1 MICQLKKSIE
11 KSATFPLNT
20 TFMKFFMTLLLA
32 TGSLRGTAQNTIKP
46 GDKIIR
52 YDLIKPSHDFY
63 KNVTTDTAGNI
74 LYEFMMEDVTTIDTV
89 NKRITFARSRQVP
102 VGSFSSDTSVTDLS
116 LRPIRMHEVRYQRN
130 VAFEMFFGDTQVI
143 VKMVRKEE
151 TSVKNY
157 PMKSGYF
164 EDNMIEY
171 IFGYLELKKGVTY
184 VLDNFNKDA
193 ELPSDPYTIEYAFDD
208 VWDLA
213 AGQKLSCSVIHFIHG
228 ASSGYIWVDKS
239 THKAI
244 KKSGSFKGGIFVITR
259 V

>member
-1 MICQLKKSIE
+1 MNLQKKSIE
-11 KSATFPLNT
+11 KSATLPIYI
-20 TFMKFFMTLLLA
+20 TFMKNFLTLLLA
-32 TGSLRGTAQNTIKP
+32 TSSLFGTAQNIIKP

-52 YDLIKPSHDFY
+52 YDLIKSSHEFY
-63 KNVTTDTAGNI
+63 KNVTTDTTGNI
-74 LYEFMMEDVTTIDTV
+74 LYEFMMEDVTTIDTI

-102 VGSFSSDTSVTDLS
+102 IGSFSSDTSITDLTF
-116 LRPIRMHEVRYQRN
+116 RPIRMYEIRHQRN
-130 VAFEMFFGDTQVI
+130 VAFEMLFGDTQVV
-143 VKMVRKEE
+143 VKTVRKGE

-184 VLDNFNKDA
+184 VLDNFNKDTN
-193 ELPSDPYTIEYAFDD
+193 LPSDPYTIEYAFDD

-213 AGQKLSCSVIHFIHG
+213 AGHKLPCSVIHFIHG

-244 KKSGSFKGGIFVITR
+244 KKTGAFKGGIYVITR